1 MWVAAKRELAVGAGA
16 GRARWLGSLEGGG
29 RKEKDDGAFSTGPV
43 FLIFLG
49 VSLGFSACLSLDVSG
64 CFALSFSGC
73 LALGFSGCLALGFSG
88 CLALGFSVGFPWGV
102 PGCVG

>member
-29 RKEKDDGAFSTGPV
+29 RKENDDGAFSTGPV

-49 VSLGFSACLSLDVSG
+49 VSLGFS
-64 CFALSFSGC
+64 GC

-88 CLALGFSVGFPWGV
+88 CFALGFSVGFSWGF
-102 PGCVG
+102 PDCVG